1 MEEQEKKI
9 ARLDTIFSLLGF
21 SRFNEETQEEKKI
34 NEILDELLKRWVFLP
49 PDLQEEICSLISNDE
64 EQKNTITKFMDL
76 NKSKFVLVVFNGIPC
91 FDFISILEDRGVKI
105 KSSNLKLENEIKQD
119 TEAANNQIKSLFYG
133 DKKTDVLLLNF
144 SPELCEGLKKT
155 DFPFILIYIDP
166 EEKEEFLNYCKKESL
181 PQKTIKEF
189 EEKFD
194 KWVEYCEKLEIQ
206 SKFKLPVG
214 AGLNNLL

>member
-9 ARLDTIFSLLGF
+9 ARLDTIFSLLSF
-21 SRFNEETQEEKKI
+21 SRFNEKTQEEKTI

-49 PDLQEEICSLISNDE
+49 PDLQDEICSLISNNE
-64 EQKNTITKFMDL
+64 EQKSTIAKFMDL
-76 NKSKFVLVVFNGIPC
+76 NKNKFILVVFKGIPC
-91 FDFISILEDRGVKI
+91 FDFISILEERGVKI

-119 TEAANNQIKSLFYG
+119 TEMANNQIKSLFYG

-166 EEKEEFLNYCKKESL
+166 EEKEEFLNYCKKENL

-194 KWVEYCEKLEIQ
+194 ERVEYCEKLEIQ